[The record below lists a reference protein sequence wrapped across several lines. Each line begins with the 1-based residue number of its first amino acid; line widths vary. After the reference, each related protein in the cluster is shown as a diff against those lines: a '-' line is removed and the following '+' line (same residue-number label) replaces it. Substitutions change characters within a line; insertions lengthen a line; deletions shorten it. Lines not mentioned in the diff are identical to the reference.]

1 VPQGLLLEGRDLRLS
16 FGTQTILDIPALSVS
31 PGTICAISG
40 PSGSG
45 KSSLLYLLSGLIA
58 GGSGTVLWSGT
69 DLMAKGEA
77 ARDRWRREHAGF
89 IFQDFHLFDELS
101 PLSNVLVSGWFS
113 RFSAA
118 PRRARAQALLESLG
132 VPMERRRTS
141 LLSRGEQQRVAI
153 ARSLL
158 GDPPV
163 LFADEPTASLD
174 GVAGAVVIDTLRE
187 AARRD
192 GRTVIVATHDDA
204 LKAVADQLVTLEH
217 GHVAAR
223 LGESV
228 A

>member
-204 LKAVADQLVTLEH
+204 LKAVADQVVTLEH